1 MSASNFLQWRLRGV
15 EDSPENTTLASTT
28 STTVSSPEESDVPK
42 EKTETVSWDK
52 TLSWENALNKLKLL
66 KSIGNG
72 NLDL

>member
-1 MSASNFLQWRLRGV
+1 M
-15 EDSPENTTLASTT
+15 EDSPENTTLSYTT
-28 STTVSSPEESDVPK
+28 STTVSSHEESDVPK

-72 NLDL
+72 SEGFVVQTGLHITIYL